1 MSAPNLVNVAEII
14 GVTDTTQTSNS
25 AQYYSVFSTSTVP
38 AEYVY
43 KVNTVLACNVTNSN
57 ILVNLRHGGS
67 AFLAYQ
73 ISIPAGSSL
82 ALVGKDTPIYVE
94 ESDELE
100 ISCDTAQGCWAI
112 TSYEKLKD

>member
-1 MSAPNLVNVAEII
+1 MPAPNLVNVAEII
-14 GVTDTTQTSNS
+14 GVTDTTQPSSS
-25 AQYYSVFSTSTVP
+25 AQFYSVFTVSTVP
-38 AEYVY
+38 TDYVY
-43 KVNTVLACNVTNSN
+43 KVNTVLVSNVTNSN
-57 ILVNLRHGGS
+57 ILVKLRTGS
-67 AFLAYQ
+67 AYLAYD

-94 ESDELE
+94 EGNDLE